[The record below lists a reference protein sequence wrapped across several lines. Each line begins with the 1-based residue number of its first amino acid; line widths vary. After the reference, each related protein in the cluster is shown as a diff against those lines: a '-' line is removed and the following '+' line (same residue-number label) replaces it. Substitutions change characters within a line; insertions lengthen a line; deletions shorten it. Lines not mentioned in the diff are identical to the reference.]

1 MSAEFTPPRAGYL
14 WYMAIASVAFFGFRT
29 LSNSTFWIHLA
40 SGRLLAEQGWI
51 RSDPFSFTTDTSRVW
66 INATWLYDA
75 LLYRLWQMGGSP
87 AVTIAFV
94 CCVVAAFALLRPLV
108 RDRAS
113 DANQALALLL
123 IAWLIAPALSIGPH
137 GPALLFAAFF
147 IRMLSHARAR
157 TAALTL
163 IPIQLAWTNMHASF
177 LLGPAL
183 AVAFWFD
190 RKNHP
195 HARLPIWL
203 PAALLAATLLNPYGI
218 RLHQLAFSS
227 VINPNTGALIEWV
240 SPFHNE
246 FAPFATRFAQTALL
260 IVVASGFISIIGR
273 LPTALTALGVA
284 GAFLLVL
291 SPRYVV
297 FAGLF
302 IFPFSSISLH
312 GTSDWIT
319 RRLGTTL
326 WEPAGRSLA
335 AFAAA
340 LTLLLVS
347 SGYYFNRTGSAST
360 FGLGIAR
367 DVFPMRACESILARP
382 DFPERALNLAQD
394 GGYLAWALPHRK
406 IFTDTRTPVYGASF
420 YQGLGRALL
429 IDNDVL
435 ANLLTRFNPGAI
447 ILNGAWPGAGQAAR
461 RLIDSGD
468 WAPAYFDGITMVLLR
483 TTRENARLLTD
494 FETQRAGLRELENAR
509 RAYES
514 ELASLFPARNH
525 ARLIGAGTFYYS
537 LWRFREA
544 AAVLDPV
551 TRGSPTYV
559 TGWQNLGI
567 ALLNTGQTKEGA
579 RALEHAVRLRPRDA
593 LAYLW
598 LGKAYESLNDPSR
611 ADRMRQKGK
620 RFNPS
625 LAESFEKEIAARG
638 RLPAP

>member
-1 MSAEFTPPRAGYL
+1 MSAASKTQRAGYL

-29 LSNSTFWIHLA
+29 LSTSSFWIHLA

-87 AVTIAFV
+87 GVTIAFV
-94 CCVVAAFALLRPLV
+94 CCVVAAFVFLRPLV
-108 RDRAS
+108 RDCAS

-123 IAWLIAPALSIGPH
+123 IAWLIAPALSVGPH

-147 IRMLSHARAR
+147 MRILSGARAR

-163 IPIQLAWTNMHASF
+163 LPIQLAWTNMHSSF

-183 AVAFWFD
+183 AVVFWFD
-190 RKNHP
+190 RKNDSP
-195 HARLPIWL
+195 ARLPIWL
-203 PAALLAATLLNPYGI
+203 PAALFAATLINPYGI
-218 RLHQLAFSS
+218 KLHQLAFST

-240 SPFHNE
+240 SPFHHE
-246 FAPFATRFAQTALL
+246 FAPFTNRVAQMALL
-260 IVVASGFISIIGR
+260 VVVASGFVSIIGR

-284 GAFLLVL
+284 GAFLMVL
-291 SPRYVV
+291 SPRYVA

-302 IFPFSSISLH
+302 LFPFSSISLR

-326 WEPAGRSLA
+326 WEPAGRSLT

-347 SGYYFNRTGSAST
+347 SGFYFNRIGSAST

-367 DVFPMRACESILARP
+367 DVFPLRACETILSRP

-394 GGYLAWALPHRK
+394 GGFLAWALPHRK
-406 IFTDTRTPVYGASF
+406 IFTDSRVAVYGAAF
-420 YQGLGRALL
+420 YQGLGRALVQ
-429 IDNDVL
+429 DNDVL
-435 ANLLTRFNPGAI
+435 ANLLNRFNPGAV
-447 ILNGAWPGAGQAAR
+447 ILNGSWPGAGQAAR
-461 RLIDSGD
+461 RLVDSGD

-494 FETQRAGLRELENAR
+494 YEAQRAGLRELENAR
-509 RAYES
+509 RAYEK

-551 TRGSPTYV
+551 TRGSPTHV
-559 TGWQNLGI
+559 TAWQNLGI
-567 ALLNTGQTKEGA
+567 SLISLGHNADGA
-579 RALEHAVRLRPRDA
+579 RALERAIRLRSNEA
-593 LAYLW
+593 LPYFW
-598 LGKAYESLNDPSR
+598 LGKAYDALNDPSR

-620 RFNPS
+620 RLNPA
-625 LAESFEKEIAARG
+625 LAESFEKDFATRG
-638 RLPAP
+638 RPRIN